1 MQCGGVLFLALF
13 LTYEFSD
20 IKRMIFALLVGIEY
34 AVIDEIHQLFIDG
47 RAGLIS
53 DIFIDSIGI
62 SIGICTLMILYK
74 IVIKILN
81 KRKDGVLE

>member
-20 IKRMIFALLVGIEY
+20 IKRMIFSLVVGIEY
-34 AVIDEIHQLFIDG
+34 AAIDEIHQLFIDG

-74 IVIKILN
+74 IIK
-81 KRKDGVLE
+81 KYYKKERVAF